1 MSYESLARWY
11 DAFTAD
17 VPYARFADFYGGLLR
32 REDKN
37 IHTLLDL
44 CCGTGNLTLPLGLR
58 GYEMIGVD
66 RSSEM
71 LALAAEKMG
80 REAFSVPPLLLCQ
93 SAEELDLYG
102 TVEGALCALDGLN
115 YLSPKSLETVFRR
128 LHLFVEP
135 GGVFAFD
142 VHAPEHLRELDGGV
156 FVDET
161 EDALCLWR
169 GDFDA
174 EENALV
180 YGLDLFVRESEN
192 GLWRR
197 ESEEHVQYA
206 HAPEMIAAA
215 LEKSGFTAVTIIRDG
230 PQADMGRLFFRA
242 VNLPH

>member
-1 MSYESLARWY
+1 MSYEALARWY

-17 VPYARFADFYGGLLR
+17 VPYARFAEFYEGLLR
-32 REDKN
+32 REDKKT
-37 IHTLLDL
+37 HTLLDL
-44 CCGTGNLTLPLGLR
+44 CCGTGNLTLPLARR
-58 GYEMIGVD
+58 GYELIGVD
-66 RSSEM
+66 RSGEM
-71 LALAAEKMG
+71 LSLAAEKLG
-80 REAFSVPPLLLCQ
+80 REDFSVPPLLLCQ

-115 YLSPKSLETVFRR
+115 YLPPETVETVFRR

-142 VHAPEHLRELDGGV
+142 LHAPEHLRELDGGV

-169 GDFDA
+169 GDFDE

-180 YGLDLFVRESEN
+180 YGLDLFVQED

-206 HAPEMIAAA
+206 HAPEALAAA
-215 LEKSGFTAVTIIRDG
+215 LERGGFTAVTILRDG

>member
-17 VPYARFADFYGGLLR
+17 VPYADFADFYEGLLR

-44 CCGTGNLTLPLGLR
+44 CCGTGNLTLPLARR
-58 GYEMIGVD
+58 GYELIGAD

-71 LALAAEKMG
+71 LSLAAEKM
-80 REAFSVPPLLLCQ
+80 ENLPVPPLLLCQ

-115 YLSPKSLETVFRR
+115 YLQPEALEAVFRR
-128 LHLFVEP
+128 LHLFIEP
-135 GGVFAFD
+135 GGVLAFD
-142 VHAPEHLRELDGGV
+142 IHAPEHLRELDGGV
-156 FVDET
+156 FVDEA
-161 EDALCLWR
+161 EDVLCLWR

-174 EENALV
+174 EENALI
-180 YGLDLFVRESEN
+180 YGLDLFARESKN

-206 HAPEMIAAA
+206 HAPETLAAA
-215 LEKSGFTAVTIIRDG
+215 LERSGFTDVAILRDG

>member
-17 VPYARFADFYGGLLR
+17 VPYADFADFYETLLR
-32 REDKN
+32 RADKN

-44 CCGTGNLTLPLGLR
+44 CCGTGNLTLRLSRR
-58 GYEMIGVD
+58 GYELIGVD
-66 RSSEM
+66 ASSEM
-71 LALAAEKMG
+71 LALAAEKAE
-80 REAFSVPPLLLCQ
+80 REACPVPPLFLCQ
-93 SAEELDLYG
+93 GAEELDLYG

-115 YLSPKSLETVFRR
+115 YLPPAALEAAFRR
-128 LHLFVEP
+128 LHLFIEP
-135 GGVFAFD
+135 GGAFAFD
-142 VHAPEHLRELDGGV
+142 LHAPEHLREMDGGV

-161 EDALCLWR
+161 DGALCLWR

-180 YGLDLFVRESEN
+180 YGLDLFADTG

-206 HAPEMIAAA
+206 HAPDAVAAA
-215 LEKSGFTAVTIIRDG
+215 LERSGFTAVAVFRDG

>member
-1 MSYESLARWY
+1 MSYEALARWY

-17 VPYARFADFYGGLLR
+17 VPYARFADFYEGLLR

-37 IHTLLDL
+37 THSLLDL
-44 CCGTGNLTLPLGLR
+44 CCGTGNLTLPLARR
-58 GYEMIGVD
+58 GYELIGVD

-71 LALAAEKMG
+71 LALAAEKME
-80 REAFSVPPLLLCQ
+80 RESFPVPPLLLCQ

-115 YLSPKSLETVFRR
+115 YLPPASLEAVFRR
-128 LHLFVEP
+128 VRLFLEP

-142 VHAPEHLRELDGGV
+142 IHAPEHLRELDGGV

-161 EDALCLWR
+161 DGALCLWR
-169 GDFDA
+169 GDFDGR
-174 EENALV
+174 ENALV
-180 YGLDLFVRESEN
+180 YGLDLFVRE
-192 GLWRR
+192 GRLWRR

-206 HAPEMIAAA
+206 HDPEMTAAA
-215 LEKSGFTAVTIIRDG
+215 LERSGFAAVTVLRDG

-242 VNLPH
+242 V